1 MISESPFA
9 VPVESQP
16 GNLKILVAEDGRSAA
31 DILVL
36 FFEMEGHE
44 VSVAYDGAEAVEI
57 ALSSRPHLILMD
69 IGMPKL
75 SGLEAVQKIRES
87 GSGDRVMI
95 VALSGLDSMADRQR
109 SRDAGFDEHL
119 AKPVS
124 PDQLRELV
132 ERYRV
137 AEGREWGAC

>member
-87 GSGDRVMI
+87 GGGDIVI
-95 VALSGLDSMADRQR
+95 VALSGLDSIADRQR

-124 PDQLRELV
+124 PDELRALV

-137 AEGREWGAC
+137 VGRRELGTC